1 MDRPTWE
8 ARGGNAEARMGGHT
22 VWRGTV
28 DGGVVRS
35 VLPVPDSDDA
45 IVLLDS
51 EQRPAGVESWHPFNN
66 ILRITKSGDVRWR
79 SELVPQ
85 ETAFKAYLQVMWLDK
100 ILIALAA
107 SYECE
112 LDPETGRLLRST
124 FTK

>member
-1 MDRPTWE
+1 
-8 ARGGNAEARMGGHT
+8 MGGHT